1 MRKLAEF
8 TSALPGRRIHPQEI
22 AMRPARVTRNLVVAA
37 AVAWLAASP
46 GFAADAPPQNDLL
59 NAELWMQTAIEY
71 RANCLTVY
79 VLARTRLDE
88 ALADR
93 SWTAFDQT
101 GNYQD
106 LPPAVILDLD
116 ETAIDNSAYE
126 AGLAVTGG
134 DFDAKSWDAWTK
146 AEQAKAIPGAVE
158 FTTYAAA
165 KGVKVFYVSN
175 RTADQKAATQRNM
188 QALGFPMGG
197 NVDTFLLQKDRPEW
211 AVSAK
216 GVRIADVA
224 KDYRVLLLFGDNIGD
239 FSDKYN
245 GSIAER
251 SQTFETLKAHFGHDW
266 MMLANPSYGSWESA
280 AYGHNFKLSADEKRA
295 KKFGVL
301 TPWPTKQ

>member
-1 MRKLAEF
+1 MH
-8 TSALPGRRIHPQEI
+8 SARAYRSLII
-22 AMRPARVTRNLVVAA
+22 AA
-37 AVAWLAASP
+37 ALAALAVAP
-46 GFAADAPPQNDLL
+46 GLAAEATPPSDLL
-59 NAELWMQTAIEY
+59 NAELWMQSAVEY

-79 VLARTRLDE
+79 ALARTRLDE
-88 ALADR
+88 ALADK
-93 SWTAFDQT
+93 SWTAVDQT

-126 AGLAVTGG
+126 AGLAVSGG
-134 DFDAKSWDAWTK
+134 DFDPKSWDVWTK

-158 FTTYAAA
+158 FTTYADG
-165 KGVKVFYVSN
+165 KGVKVFYVTN
-175 RTADQKAATQRNM
+175 RNADQKEATKRNL

-197 NVDTFLLQKDRPEW
+197 NVDTFLMQRDRPEW
-211 AVSAK
+211 ASSAK
-216 GVRIADVA
+216 GARIAHVA

-251 SQTFETLKAHFGHDW
+251 DQAFAALKAHFGHDW

-295 KKFGVL
+295 KKLGVL
-301 TPWPTKQ
+301 VPWPAKP